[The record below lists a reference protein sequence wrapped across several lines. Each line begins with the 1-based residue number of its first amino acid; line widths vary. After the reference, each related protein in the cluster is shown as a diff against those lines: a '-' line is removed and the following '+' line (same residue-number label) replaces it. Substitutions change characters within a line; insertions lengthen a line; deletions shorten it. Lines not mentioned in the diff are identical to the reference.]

1 MKTILC
7 FGDSNTYG
15 ERPDGG
21 GRYERGE
28 RWTGRLQSALSG
40 EYLIVE
46 EGLNGRTTVWSDP
59 VEGDKCGIKHLPTCL
74 ESHAPLDLVIL
85 MLGTNDLKVRFCATP
100 TDISLGAE
108 ALVRLVLFAQNGR
121 REQPPKV
128 LLAAPTFL
136 QRQTFL
142 GEVFGDRYEDSL
154 RLGALYADVARRNGV
169 EFINI
174 AEYAQPS
181 TLDGLHFDSENHA
194 KVAAAFERKIR
205 QIFL

>member
-121 REQPPKV
+121 REQPPRCCWRRRPFCSGRPFWEKSS
-128 LLAAPTFL
+128 ATATRTRCAWAPST
-136 QRQTFL
+136 RT
-142 GEVFGDRYEDSL
+142 L
-154 RLGALYADVARRNGV
+154 RGATGV